1 MINYEILVDGIVQGV
16 GFRWATKQ
24 IADQLG
30 LVGLVRNLPNGKVF
44 IIAQGPKEQMTAFV
58 NQLKQGT
65 NPYCQV
71 DHVYVSQKNI
81 GDFHNFQVTM

>member
-24 IADQLG
+24 VADQLV

-44 IIAQGPKEQMTAFV
+44 IIAQGSKEKMTEFV
-58 NQLKQGT
+58 HQLKQGP
-65 NPYCQV
+65 NPYCHV

>member
-24 IADQLG
+24 VADQLG

-44 IIAQGPKEQMTAFV
+44 IIAQGPKEKMTEFV
-58 NQLKQGT
+58 HQLKQGP
-65 NPYCQV
+65 NPYCHV

>member
-24 IADQLG
+24 LADQLG

-44 IIAQGPKEQMTAFV
+44 IIAQGPKEQMTTFV
-58 NQLKQGT
+58 NQLKQGP

-71 DHVYVSQKNI
+71 DHVYVNQKNI